1 MPHGKPDWGVDWTP
15 RTVWGIEDL
24 GEHAVRLKS
33 PHLWDRRGDVLY
45 ATDFREGLGMF
56 HTDFAGTGAGVQL
69 VTGNSRQG
77 AYSAMLQAGSDDDHF
92 AYLHLAFPFQVQ
104 SAVGLEFSFS
114 VADWTS
120 AIRVE
125 IVWYDG
131 TNERTALVEYDHVNT
146 QLSYY
151 HEPAGWTVFDAD
163 VDLNECTRPEHTM
176 KLVASMVTNRYL
188 RFMLDNQT
196 YTVFDHPV
204 DEFLDN
210 RSPYWYFVIWHFGVL
225 LHTPRCF
232 VDNVIVTQ
240 NEP

>member
-1 MPHGKPDWGVDWTP
+1 MPHGTPDWG
-15 RTVWGIEDL
+15 TVGPKETTFGLDDL
-24 GEHAVRLKS
+24 GEQAVRLRS

-45 ATDFREGLGMF
+45 CTDFREGLGMF
-56 HTDFAGTGAGVQL
+56 HTDFRGTGAGVQL
-69 VTGNSRQG
+69 VTGSSRQG

-114 VADWTS
+114 VAPWTS
-120 AIRVE
+120 HIRVE

-151 HEPAGWTVFDAD
+151 REPATLTVFDDD

-176 KLVASMVTNRYL
+176 KLVASMVTNQYV
-188 RFMLDNQT
+188 RFMLDDQT
-196 YTVFDHPV
+196 YAVFAYPV
-204 DEFLDN
+204 DEVPDD
-210 RSPYWYFVIWHFGVL
+210 RAPYWYFVIWHFGVL
-225 LHTPRCF
+225 LHTPMCF